1 MLKEILESLNES
13 VEEKRVIKFKDI
25 FDAKYKDIES
35 IKNRFNLNNIVTNE
49 KLIDAIEYSLK
60 EFLGNISVEIEEIA
74 IPQEI
79 IVTHNTIILN
89 DWVLYI
95 GDDELI
101 PSEDDIDDTIG
112 LVEELQLDDVV
123 SDGENID
130 VEISLSNV

>member
-1 MLKEILESLNES
+1 MLKEILENLNES

-25 FDAKYKDIES
+25 FDTKYKDIES
-35 IKNRFNLNNIVTNE
+35 IKNRFSLNNIVTDE

-60 EFLGNISVEIEEIA
+60 EFLDNISTEIDEIA

-101 PSEDDIDDTIG
+101 PSEDDINTTIG
-112 LVEELQLDDVV
+112 LMEELQLDDVV
-123 SDGENID
+123 SDGENINVKITLSD
-130 VEISLSNV
+130 V